1 MRKQAAAVLIVAGA
15 LGVASAP
22 SYGGEATID
31 GSGNFLMLD
40 TDLAPPVAG
49 TRSKPQPVTLTLHQ
63 LFGNYRS
70 GAQPPNT
77 SGIVFRL
84 PRGMR
89 ANTDLVGTCPLPA
102 ADADIRSN
110 RCSTA
115 SRIGTGAAIAD
126 ARDFGIND
134 PVAAR
139 VTAYNGA
146 ERNGSPTLII
156 QGVATIGGGEVVTE
170 YDFVQGRGSER
181 FGIVLTTFDP
191 VPGAAADPNGPAITL
206 NKLDLRVGKT
216 INTRVSGRRVRRGFL
231 ETPTTCPRSGWAFEQ
246 EFTFAAGGSLK
257 AGDVV
262 PCTR

>member
-1 MRKQAAAVLIVAGA
+1 MRKQAAAALIAAGA
-15 LGVASAP
+15 LGIAAAP

-170 YDFVQGRGSER
+170 YDFVQGRGSGR

-191 VPGAAADPNGPAITL
+191 VPGPAADPNGPAITL